1 MSDGIY
7 IRQGKGSALNITAP
21 TVVVAVSK
29 DQSNAQARVCRVSVT
44 VAGSTAGSINDAAT
58 VALAVTANQV
68 ASIPNTVGTYLI
80 DFPLLNGLV
89 VTPGTGQT
97 LAVTYD

>member
-7 IRQGKGSALNITAP
+7 IRQGKGSALNISAATQ
-21 TVVVAVSK
+21 VVVVSK
-29 DQSNAQARVCRVSVT
+29 DQSLGQARVCRVSVN
-44 VAGSTAGSINDAAT
+44 VAGSTAGLIYDSATIAGVSAANLIAT
-58 VALAVTANQV
+58 IPAV
-68 ASIPNTVGTYLI
+68 VGAYLV

-89 VTPGTGQT
+89 VVPGTGQT